1 MMKSGQSRKSILL
14 FCTLVCIQVTST
26 SVYSD
31 TIAATNAPLE
41 KNNRQ
46 KNQRL
51 LSDTTPA
58 SGQSL
63 QPVESLQPFESPQ
76 SFHSPEQNQ
85 NQTPDKQQS
94 ASATLVNVLKTA
106 VAWGL
111 VPLSSE
117 IALNLSKDYL
127 KKYKLTFLQQLLTIH
142 GSNIRRSTSQHL
154 SDNLSARLES
164 FSYKTLSDEHEKK
177 QTDVLQNDL
186 LFRSLFTFSILSL
199 NAQKA
204 RKTYFRLQD
213 ILDNIA
219 ANARLAHADG
229 DPERTA
235 AMIAL
240 AAQTMIYIHPEAK
253 ASDGADSINAHF
265 NRHIDWS
272 TLPGFRRLVHR
283 HLYNMDPL
291 VRRSTLVN
299 LRYCDLLNQ
308 WRVSHEECAQYEQG
322 ALEELEGMAAMT
334 QDETKSGIIK
344 TTLKGVPEKHIRNV
358 IFIMGATVPAVFLYF
373 LDKKKSP
380 VVYAVI
386 NHFAQV
392 TGMATT
398 KATIERFSSN
408 TRRSLENWGAID
420 TGKGSSTSP
429 VGEFANNYFN
439 ALQKNATAILA
450 EQPNFARSNAQRA
463 LEALVINL
471 GEASNLQS
479 QQRHT
484 DSAHI
489 LASTLVQNY
498 RENVEVTHDDSL
510 IRSTLIAYR
519 PLQNEELIPA
529 VITSLEGLDPAYRY
543 STRVRQ
549 WYDRQIKAWQ
559 ALSSPT
565 LPAVDYPN
573 VHWISQV
580 PVADDKRQ
588 SANDLWYQ
596 AYLPDKE
603 TISTA
608 AIHSTALGYSIMVA
622 MVEPLTVQRLL
633 SEQATYWDRTAH
645 YLLASM
651 FDFGLRSLG
660 EPAIVHLQTVIKNWI
675 GNTTG
680 ILCAEDKH
688 IQDELADK
696 VNVLNRKLSIEA
708 QTSRS
713 YRATLE
719 ALLIRYWSLS
729 NHLLTHQHPTSQAAA
744 LMALAAYTQRY
755 FHAEYTEDNLVIKTL
770 AVARL
775 KPGFDR
781 LRQRGE
787 MAEFSRGVIATL
799 QTLDP
804 AFSRSDVRR
813 AYLKILNGWGLEQ
826 DLQALGKSADVL
838 DSWASYGDYLLGAVG
853 FSTQAMVKALFHDN
867 EVISRS
873 MANFFVNI
881 FEYGTTDS
889 LRKKIYAW
897 SRLKML
903 NVVPF
908 YPESEM
914 IGVNFANQEM
924 TDSFRRQ
931 KFYFGKPELDMRTQL
946 MQIITSIANNYQQ
959 AIVLLD
965 NSDDAQSTSDSVEH
979 LLALTILRLVLFAP
993 DMAADD
999 VYVLQSINVLSLP
1012 IQDRLAPLQQPILDK
1027 VTLLLDELG
1036 IDDEEVVKECQEKA
1050 ALIVHHWL
1058 TTEGA

>member
-1 MMKSGQSRKSILL
+1 MKSGQLRKSILL
-14 FCTLVCIQVTST
+14 FCTLIGTQVTST
-26 SVYSD
+26 PIYSD
-31 TIAATNAPLE
+31 TAAAANAPPGESSQPINNPE
-41 KNNRQ
+41 KNDHR
-46 KNQRL
+46 
-51 LSDTTPA
+51 A
-58 SGQSL
+58 
-63 QPVESLQPFESPQ
+63 E
-76 SFHSPEQNQ
+76 
-85 NQTPDKQQS
+85 QQS
-94 ASATLVNVLKTA
+94 TGGNLVNILKTA

-117 IALNLSKDYL
+117 IALNISKDYL
-127 KKYKLTFLQQLLTIH
+127 EKREQPLLLFLQQLLAIH
-142 GSNIRRSTSQHL
+142 SSNIRRSTSQHL
-154 SDNLSARLES
+154 TDNLSARLES

-177 QTDVLQNDL
+177 QTDELQNDL

-219 ANARLAHADG
+219 ASARLAHADG
-229 DPERTA
+229 DPERSA

-240 AAQTMIYIHPEAK
+240 AAQTMVYIHPEAK

-272 TLPGFRRLVHR
+272 TLPEFRQSVHR
-283 HLYNMDPL
+283 HLRNMDPL
-291 VRRSTLVN
+291 VRRSTLIN

-308 WRVSHEECAQYEQG
+308 WHVSHDACEQYEKG
-322 ALEELEGMAAMT
+322 AIEELEGMAAMT
-334 QDETKSGIIK
+334 QGEAEPGIIK
-344 TTLKGVPEKHIRNV
+344 SALKGVPEKHIRNS

-373 LDKKKSP
+373 LNKKSSP
-380 VVYAVI
+380 VVYTVVD
-386 NHFAQV
+386 HFARV

-398 KATIERFSSN
+398 KSTIERFSSN

-439 ALQKNATAILA
+439 TLQKNATAILA

-463 LEALVINL
+463 LEALVLNL
-471 GEASNLQS
+471 GEAANLQR
-479 QQRHT
+479 QQRSA
-484 DSAHI
+484 DSADI
-489 LASTLVQNY
+489 LASALVQNY
-498 RENVEVTHDDSL
+498 RENVEVSHDDSL
-510 IRSTLIAYR
+510 IRSILIAYR
-519 PLQNEELIPA
+519 PLQDEALIPA
-529 VITSLEGLDPAYRY
+529 VIAALQKLDPDYKR
-543 STRVRQ
+543 SVRVRQ
-549 WYDRQIKAWQ
+549 WYDQQLKAWQ
-559 ALSSPT
+559 ALSSPA
-565 LPAVDYPN
+565 LPDANYPD

-580 PVADDKRQ
+580 PVDDNKRQ
-588 SANDLWYQ
+588 NDNDLWYQ
-596 AYLPDKE
+596 SYLPDKE

-608 AIHSTALGYSIMVA
+608 AIHSTALGYSVMVA
-622 MVEPLTVQRLL
+622 MLEPLTAERLL
-633 SEQATYWDRTAH
+633 SGQKTYWNLASN
-645 YLLASM
+645 YLLTSM

-680 ILCAEDKH
+680 ILSAEDKY

-719 ALLIRYWSLS
+719 ALLTRYWSLG
-729 NHLLTHQHPTSQAAA
+729 NHLLTHQYPTSQAAA

-775 KPGFDR
+775 KPGFDQ
-781 LRQRGE
+781 LRQQGE
-787 MAEFSRGVIATL
+787 MADFSRGVISTL
-799 QTLDP
+799 QALDP
-804 AFSRSDVRR
+804 AFGRRDVRR
-813 AYLKILNGWGLEQ
+813 AYLKILNSWGLEQ

-853 FSTQAMVKALFHDN
+853 FSTQAMVKALFHDH

-908 YPESEM
+908 YPEGEM

-965 NSDDAQSTSDSVEH
+965 DSDDDAENATDSVEH
-979 LLALTILRLVLFAP
+979 LMALTILRLVLFAP

-999 VYVLQSINVLSLP
+999 VYVLQSIHVLSLP
-1012 IQDRLAPLQQPILDK
+1012 IQAQLEPLQQPILDK

-1036 IDDEEVVKECQEKA
+1036 IDDESVVRECREKA
-1050 ALIVHHWL
+1050 AMIVYHWL
-1058 TTEGA
+1058 TPNAS